1 MAHRSGYNASLSIGT
16 GYTGAEL
23 TNVAVTVNH
32 EPIEV
37 SDLASTWK
45 ERVAGLKS
53 WEVTGSKNFA
63 TQAFLT
69 LAASGNT
76 SVAVAVKDQ
85 DGTTIFS
92 GAGFVTR
99 GLSTFPQGAAT
110 EEVTIQ
116 GKVTYSGATEKG
128 PVHAD

>member
-1 MAHRSGYNASLSIGT
+1 MASRSGYNASLTVS

-23 TNVAVTVNH
+23 TNVSVTVNH

-45 ERVAGLKS
+45 ERTKGLLD
-53 WEVTGSKNFA
+53 WEVTGSKNYA

-69 LAASGNT
+69 LAT
-76 SVAVAVKDQ
+76 SAQTSMIVKVKDQ

-92 GAGFVTR
+92 GIGFITR
-99 GLSTFPQGAAT
+99 GMTTFPQGAAT
-110 EEVTIQ
+110 EEITIT
-116 GKVTYSGATEKG
+116 GKGDA
-128 PVHAD
+128 PVAHA